1 MSNSK
6 KKLSALKDE
15 EGLTADVETID
26 AVSSPDGNN
35 SGDDGNEMTMT
46 ASNPS
51 SASAGTPR
59 RITLDHIIDT
69 VTRAS
74 AGSIKILES
83 VLPLLKMI
91 VTVTYDVS
99 ETLKAHGIE
108 VEQESIEQAATNLVH
123 VARGVTPITTTS
135 QALTTLAIYNRAL
148 GLLYEENHKG

>member
-46 ASNPS
+46 ASNTA

-91 VTVTYDVS
+91 VTVTLS
-99 ETLKAHGIE
+99 
-108 VEQESIEQAATNLVH
+108 
-123 VARGVTPITTTS
+123 
-135 QALTTLAIYNRAL
+135 
-148 GLLYEENHKG
+148 